1 MDNNIRKNNVPIIAS
16 VFTGHMCGTMES
28 MLDAFKK
35 LVSELDTEK
44 IELPEISTLSVD
56 FDFFY
61 RPIWRV
67 PMANPE
73 PIALPKYDFKT
84 CRFSNLKLQM

>member
-1 MDNNIRKNNVPIIAS
+1 MDNNVRKSHIPVITSI
-16 VFTGHMCGTMES
+16 FTGHAYGTMES
-28 MLDAFKK
+28 MLDAFKN

-44 IELPEISTLSVD
+44 IELPEILTSSVD

-61 RPIWRV
+61 RPMWRV